1 METAQHRTAW
11 IALRALAKPRSSS
24 TLLWSAIVLA
34 VLAGFGC
41 FAYTASVIDQF
52 PGEVAAASWVQSW
65 HTSWLDTT
73 MQALSPDHR
82 FVTAPLLA
90 MAVIALIWKGRRM
103 ECGLVLGATAVGF
116 VTLTAL
122 KALVSRPRPPEELVQ
137 VIEQAGGYS
146 FPSGHVTHYVVFL
159 GTLALILSASMRPG
173 LSRWLV
179 QAGVLAVLVAIRLSR
194 IYLGVHWPSDV
205 VGGYV
210 VGAAVVAGAF
220 WVWRRWTGALG
231 PVATPDSAP

>member
-1 METAQHRTAW
+1 M
-11 IALRALAKPRSSS
+11 RACPRGH
-24 TLLWSAIVLA
+24 A
-34 VLAGFGC
+34 
-41 FAYTASVIDQF
+41 
-52 PGEVAAASWVQSW
+52 
-65 HTSWLDTT
+65 
-73 MQALSPDHR
+73 
-82 FVTAPLLA
+82 
-90 MAVIALIWKGRRM
+90 
-103 ECGLVLGATAVGF
+103 AVGF

-146 FPSGHVTHYVVFL
+146 FHSGHVTHYVVFL

-194 IYLGVHWPSDV
+194 VYLGVHWPSDV

>member
-1 METAQHRTAW
+1 
-11 IALRALAKPRSSS
+11 
-24 TLLWSAIVLA
+24 
-34 VLAGFGC
+34 
-41 FAYTASVIDQF
+41 
-52 PGEVAAASWVQSW
+52 
-65 HTSWLDTT
+65 
-73 MQALSPDHR
+73 
-82 FVTAPLLA
+82 
-90 MAVIALIWKGRRM
+90 
-103 ECGLVLGATAVGF
+103 
-116 VTLTAL
+116 
-122 KALVSRPRPPEELVQ
+122 
-137 VIEQAGGYS
+137 
-146 FPSGHVTHYVVFL
+146 
-159 GTLALILSASMRPG
+159 MRPG